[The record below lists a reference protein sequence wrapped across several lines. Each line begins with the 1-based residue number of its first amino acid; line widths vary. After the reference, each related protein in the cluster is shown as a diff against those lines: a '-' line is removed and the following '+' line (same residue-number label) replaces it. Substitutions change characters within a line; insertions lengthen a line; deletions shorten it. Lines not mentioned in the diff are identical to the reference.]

1 MAETAVQGGLFTA
14 LSSIGLRVYDVQPQ
28 KPDGGSDAEMP
39 CVTVGT
45 IVFAPWDTKEKTGF
59 DFIARI
65 HTYSRSGS
73 MKEAKDIQTAIYD
86 RLHRGEIAVTGYQLV
101 DLLRETSDCMQEAD
115 GSFHGVCEYRG
126 LIEKTA
132 S

>member
-1 MAETAVQGGLFTA
+1 MAEFAVQKGLYTA
-14 LSSIGLRVYDVQPQ
+14 LSGAGLTVYDVQPQ
-28 KPDGGSDAEMP
+28 AADGGSAAALP

-45 IVFAPWDTKEKTGF
+45 IVFAAWDVKENTGF

-73 MKEAKDIQTAIYD
+73 MKEAKDIQTTIYN
-86 RLHRGEIAVTGYQLV
+86 RLHRGAITVEGYHLV
-101 DLLRETSDCMQEAD
+101 DLSRQTSDILLQAD

-126 LIEKTA
+126 LIEK
-132 S
+132 SVI

>member
-1 MAETAVQGGLFTA
+1 MAEFAVQKGLFTA
-14 LSSIGLRVYDVQPQ
+14 LSGVGLTVYDVQPQ
-28 KPDGGSDAEMP
+28 AADGGSAAAFP

-45 IVFAPWDTKEKTGF
+45 IVFAAWDVKENTGF

-86 RLHRGEIAVTGYQLV
+86 RLHRGEITVTGYQLV